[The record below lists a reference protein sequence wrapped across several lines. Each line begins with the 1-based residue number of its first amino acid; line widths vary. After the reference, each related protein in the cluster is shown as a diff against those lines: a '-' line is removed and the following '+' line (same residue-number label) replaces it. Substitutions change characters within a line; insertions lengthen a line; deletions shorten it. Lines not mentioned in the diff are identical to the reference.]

1 MHINSAFKF
10 KQKITGQA
18 GNDGTKDV
26 EIKVPLK
33 YLRIFGEL
41 LKCH

>member
-1 MHINSAFKF
+1 MTD
-10 KQKITGQA
+10 QT

-26 EIKVPLK
+26 QIVVPLK
-33 YLRIFGEL
+33 YLSIFGEL